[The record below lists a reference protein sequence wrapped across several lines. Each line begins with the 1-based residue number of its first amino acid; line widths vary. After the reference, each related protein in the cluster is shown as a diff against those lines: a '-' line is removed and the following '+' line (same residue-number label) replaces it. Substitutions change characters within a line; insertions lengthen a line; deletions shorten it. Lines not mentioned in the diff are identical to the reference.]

1 MKHVEGTACFSGFEF
16 GIEWQEVMER
26 GMAKFIDLVLEQ
38 APPKL
43 IFARLKTIGDPIRD
57 TANGYGMQPDD
68 PLTLRLYLES
78 FNPDDGSSIMF
89 DQSLEKM
96 VDDYYTSY
104 DPSKDKYV
112 ELRDALAKLV
122 QKMDE
127 NIVNWNPPNPYDDDE
142 S

>member
-1 MKHVEGTACFSGFEF
+1 MKHVEGKAFLGGFNF
-16 GIEWQEVMER
+16 GIDWDEIMER

-57 TANGYGMQPDD
+57 TVNGYGMQPDD

-89 DQSLEKM
+89 DQSLDKM